1 LNLANSHGHRLQWM
15 HDMRLRQLRNSL
27 VTTAFS
33 FCLSVI
39 IRGEAVVKHREGI
52 AEAKRFYRL
61 DAFLWWLEIPF

>member
-1 LNLANSHGHRLQWM
+1 
-15 HDMRLRQLRNSL
+15 
-27 VTTAFS
+27 
-33 FCLSVI
+33 VI